1 VLAFQ
6 RLYFVVFLQRI
17 SKEHFMSSKLLL
29 ILIVIS
35 ASQLNAQ
42 VDTGSLQEVVI
53 TANREGVKRSEA
65 PVAITNIN
73 AKMIKDARA
82 TSIDQLLNKVSGV
95 NMVNLGNEQHQMSIR
110 QPITTKSLFLYLQD
124 GIPIRTSGLFNHNAL
139 LEINMASVK
148 NIEVIKGP
156 SSSLYGSEAIG
167 GVVNFI
173 TQSPTDSL
181 ELKTSLQAN
190 NIGYK
195 RADFITSFTTGKL
208 GIVASGYYADKHN
221 GFLEYTDFNKGTFSL
236 RGDYR
241 FSDNTSFSNNISYTY
256 YYSDMPAG
264 IDSSMFA
271 EKKFFNPQTFTYRKV
286 NALRYHSTLN
296 HEWNRSAK
304 TSVSIIYR
312 NNSIEQNPA
321 YRVKDDY
328 RKQNGEWRGK
338 KDLAHGEVNK
348 SSFNSYAMIAQH
360 RQQFQKMRAVL
371 IGGLS
376 ADISPSAYDARYI
389 KINKDTATRKYTG
402 YQSTDSILSNYTTG
416 INNYAAYL
424 NFEFSPLK
432 KLRLVSSIRYD
443 FFKYRFNNDLSVSSF
458 SGSPDT
464 TNNFSRISAKIGAT
478 YNFSS
483 KMGIYANYSEGF
495 IPPQVTEMY
504 TGVKVPDLV
513 PSEVKNY
520 EAGGWAEIIYNKL
533 MADISI
539 YDLQS
544 TNEVVSVRQDD
555 GSFANENAGKTSHK
569 GIEAGIRA
577 RPHHDISFRFSGSYS
592 KHKFIDYAE
601 KGETYNNKE
610 MNGAPAWIY
619 NAEIWYTPSVV
630 KGLRTGV
637 ELQHVGKYYVDA
649 KNTSEYPGYT
659 IINFRASYEYK
670 WMEFWV
676 NVMNATDRYYATV
689 ATKSAFGYSYTLAEP
704 LNINIGYTYNFG
716 KLFNRR

>member
-1 VLAFQ
+1 
-6 RLYFVVFLQRI
+6 
-17 SKEHFMSSKLLL
+17 MSPKLLL
-29 ILIVIS
+29 VLIILS
-35 ASQLNAQ
+35 TSFAQAQ
-42 VDTGSLQEVVI
+42 VDTGSLQEVVV

-65 PVAITNIN
+65 PIAITNIN
-73 AKMIKDARA
+73 AKLIKDTRA

-173 TQSPTDSL
+173 TQSPSDSL
-181 ELKTSLQAN
+181 DLKVSLQAN

-195 RADFITSFTTGKL
+195 RADAITSFTAGKL
-208 GIVASGYYADKHN
+208 GVVVSGYYADKNN
-221 GFLEYTDFNKGTFSL
+221 GFLEYTDFNKGTFSV
-236 RGDYR
+236 RADYK
-241 FSDNTSFSNNISYTY
+241 FSDNTYLSNNISYID
-256 YYSDMPAG
+256 YYSDMPGG
-264 IDSSMFA
+264 IDSTMFA
-271 EKKFFNPQTFTYRKV
+271 QKKFINPQSFTYRKV
-286 NALRYHSTLN
+286 NSLRYHSTLN
-296 HEWNRSAK
+296 HEWSKSGK

-321 YRVKDDY
+321 YRIKDDY

-338 KDLAHGEVNK
+338 KDLAHGEINK

-360 RQQFQKMRAVL
+360 RQQFRRMRAVL
-371 IGGLS
+371 ISGIS
-376 ADISPSAYDARYI
+376 ADISPSDYNARYI
-389 KINKDTATRKYTG
+389 KINKDTVAKKYTG
-402 YQSTDSILSNYTTG
+402 YQTADSTLSDYSTG
-416 INNYAAYL
+416 INNYAGYL

-432 KLRLVSSIRYD
+432 KLRIVSSIRYD
-443 FFKYRFNNDLSVSSF
+443 FFKYRFDNNLKASSF

-464 TNNFSRISAKIGAT
+464 VNNFSRVSSKIGAT
-478 YNFSS
+478 YNFSN
-483 KMGIYANYSEGF
+483 KTGVYANYSEGF

-513 PSEVKNY
+513 PSVVHNY
-520 EAGGWAEIIYNKL
+520 EAGGWAEIIHNKL

-539 YDLQS
+539 YDLKS
-544 TNEVVSVRQDD
+544 TNEVISVRQED
-555 GSFANENAGKTSHK
+555 GSFANQNAGKTSHK

-577 RPHHDISFRFSGSYS
+577 RPFRDISFRFSGSYS
-592 KHKFIDYAE
+592 EHKFVEFNE
-601 KGETYNNKE
+601 KGENYDGKE
-610 MNGAPAWIY
+610 MNGAPNWIY
-619 NAEIWYTPSVV
+619 NAEIWYAPAFA
-630 KGLRTGV
+630 KGLRTGI
-637 ELQHVGKYYVDA
+637 ELQHVGQYYTDA
-649 KNTSEYPGYT
+649 KNTNRYPGYT
-659 IINFRASYEYK
+659 IVNFRASYEYK

-689 ATKSAFGYSYTLAEP
+689 ASKSSFGYSYTLAEP
-704 LNINIGYTYNFG
+704 ININVGYTYNFG
-716 KLFNRR
+716 KLFNRH